1 MKTMV
6 NVSCVQMEPMLADYQ
21 HNLNK
26 MVENIESIVS
36 ERPDTDLIVFPE
48 LITTGYLCTKEEFQ
62 ANSYV
67 LTEDPSVR
75 KIQTLAKKYNVYIVY
90 GLSERDPD
98 LNDVLYNSSAII
110 SRDGDLMG
118 HYRKV
123 HPFDT
128 EKTWCRAGCDFPV
141 FEADFGKFGVMI
153 CWDTA
158 FPEVARSYALKGAD
172 LLVVCTNWEITES
185 SSWDMNTARDWDL
198 ITRARAFDNT
208 LHLVAANRIGND
220 RGLGF
225 FGRSKIIDPVGNV
238 IESLDEPVEGIIHAH
253 LDLTDTQ
260 KKRIE
265 YYTFMKDRRPDT
277 FDVLTK
283 KY

>member
-1 MKTMV
+1 MV
-6 NVSCVQMEPMLADYQ
+6 NVSCVQMEPKLADYDY
-21 HNLNK
+21 NLSK
-26 MVENIESIVS
+26 MVENVENIMK

-67 LTEDPSVR
+67 LTEDKSV
-75 KIQTLAKKYNVYIVY
+75 KKMQELAEKYSVYIVY
-90 GLSERDPD
+90 GISERDPQ
-98 LNDVLYNSSAII
+98 LQDVLYNSSAII
-110 SRDGDLMG
+110 SKYGELMG
-118 HYRKV
+118 RYRKV

-128 EKTWCRAGCDFPV
+128 EKAWCRAGCEFPV

-158 FPEVARSYALKGAD
+158 FPEVARAYALQGVD
-172 LLVVCTNWEITES
+172 LLVVCTNWEVTES
-185 SSWDMNTARDWDL
+185 ESWDMDTARDWDL

-208 LHLVAANRIGND
+208 IHLVAANRIGND
-220 RGLGF
+220 RGLEF

-238 IESLDEPVEGIIHAH
+238 IEALDEKVEGVIYADINLAE
-253 LDLTDTQ
+253 TRE
-260 KKRIE
+260 KRTE

-277 FDVLTK
+277 FNQLIR

>member
-1 MKTMV
+1 MV
-6 NVSCVQMEPMLADYQ
+6 NVSCVQMEPKLADYDA
-21 HNLNK
+21 NLKK
-26 MVENIESIVS
+26 MVDNVEKVMT
-36 ERPDTDLIVFPE
+36 ERPDTNLIVFPE

-62 ANSYV
+62 ANAYV
-67 LTEDPSVR
+67 LTEDRSVSKMKELAR
-75 KIQTLAKKYNVYIVY
+75 KYRTYIVY
-90 GLSERDPD
+90 GIAERDPD
-98 LNDVLYNSSAII
+98 ARDVLYNSTAII
-110 SRDGDLMG
+110 SNEGELMG

-123 HPFDT
+123 HPFNT
-128 EKTWCRAGCDFPV
+128 EIGWCRPGCDFPI
-141 FEADFGKFGVMI
+141 FEAEFGKFGVMI

-185 SSWDMNTARDWDL
+185 DTWDMSTARDWDL

-238 IESLDEPVEGIIHAH
+238 IESLDEEVEGVIHAS
-253 LDLTDTQ
+253 LDLTDTV
-260 KKRIE
+260 KKRVE
-265 YYTFMKDRRPDT
+265 YYTFLKDRKPDS
-277 FDVLTK
+277 FGELVR